1 MLPIYLTA
9 YTGYIVLGAIW
20 FTYAIWMASFV
31 RRQLGPGLKYLHK
44 EDPSLGE
51 KYDCF
56 RRKDIGKWNKFEIYF
71 CALFFFP
78 LKVMIFF
85 VGSLMGSITLG
96 FFTMCHNPSKGYSC
110 LRRTLIKTSAYFWS
124 RIALYGLGFLWI
136 KRVNLNISDYDP
148 SYPRDAAQTH
158 NNQKAPIVVSNHVSF
173 IDIFLYMCC
182 REVPSFLAKAEIKK
196 YPIFGSGATA
206 LGTIFLQ
213 RDSKDKRDDV
223 TTQIEKRIEDFGN
236 SPGTT
241 PPVLIFP
248 EGTTSN
254 GEYILSFKKGAFV
267 NRTPLRLY
275 AIKYTNK
282 NFSPAFD
289 TLGIGKLFLFTLLQ
303 FKNSVTV
310 YDLGTYYPDYLN
322 LKGEEDWQE
331 YATRIK
337 HIYVKA
343 LGLKA
348 TDMGFQDMITYQKNL
363 TKDIEM

>member
-1 MLPIYLTA
+1 MLPIYLAA
-9 YTGYIVLGAIW
+9 YAGYIIFGAIW
-20 FTYAIWMASFV
+20 FTYAIWMTSFV
-31 RRQLGPGLKYLHK
+31 RKQMGPGLKFLHK

-56 RRKDIGKWNKFEIYF
+56 RRKDINKWNKCEIYF
-71 CALFFFP
+71 CALFLFP
-78 LKVMIFF
+78 IRVMIFF
-85 VGSLMGSITLG
+85 WGSFLGSVFLRFG
-96 FFTMCHNPSKGYSC
+96 TMCHNPDKGYSC
-110 LRRTLIKTSAYFWS
+110 LRRAFIKCSAYFWS
-124 RIALYGLGFLWI
+124 RVALIGLGFYWI
-136 KRVNLNISDYDP
+136 RREKLNISDYDP
-148 SYPRDAAQTH
+148 SYPRDAAEKH
-158 NNQKAPIVVSNHVSF
+158 KNAPAPIVVSNHVSF
-173 IDIFLYMCC
+173 IDIFLYMCV

-196 YPIFGSGATA
+196 YPIFGGGATA

-213 RDSKDKRDDV
+213 RDNKDKRNDV
-223 TTQIEKRIEDFGN
+223 TTQIEKRVDDFAKN
-236 SPGTT
+236 PGTT

-254 GEYILSFKKGAFV
+254 GEYILSFKKGAFA
-267 NRTPLRLY
+267 NMTPLRMY
-275 AIKYTNK
+275 AVKYTNK

-289 TLGIGKLFLFTLLQ
+289 TLGIGKLFLFIMLQ
-303 FKNSVTV
+303 FRNSVTV
-310 YDLGTYYPDYLN
+310 YDLGVFYPDYLN

-331 YATRIK
+331 YATRVK